1 MWNRESEQNLMLVG
15 HRGIRALYPENTL
28 LSFEKA
34 LEMRFDLIEFD
45 VHFTKDKVLVV
56 CHDATID
63 RTTNGTGAIR
73 EKTLAE
79 LKQAD
84 AGIRK
89 GAEFAGQRIPT
100 LREVLTLMAS
110 APYQVLLNVEIKDY
124 DPEVVDATVEMLKE
138 FGMDQRS
145 VLACFNAEVIAY
157 VHAAH
162 PDMRT
167 QGFPQRIMERNTPEH
182 FVFTPAFFDRMFGMG
197 IPVGDGD
204 MAQVKED
211 VAFAKA
217 HGIRPWLFCTDDR
230 ESAARAVEAGA
241 TNITCNYPYPAIEY
255 LVGKGLH
262 APVPLPRM
270 IHRAILSPSMMCVN
284 AWQDGR
290 QVIETLEKEHIE
302 LLHADV
308 MDGAFVNNLM
318 LGTDTIKHLRR
329 SSRVPLDI
337 HLMVENPESK
347 LDYFDIQPGEY
358 VSVHAESTH
367 HLQRVLARIREYGA
381 HPMVALNPATPLS
394 AIEDVIPDVDGVLVM
409 TVNPGFAGQKLVP
422 QTLDKITR
430 LRRMLDA
437 ANRQDAVIEVDGNVS
452 FENAVKMR
460 RAGADIFVCGT
471 SSIFSRDASIEK
483 NIARFRQGVNG
494 VQMEVEAR

>member
-1 MWNRESEQNLMLVG
+1 MWSQESEHNLMLVG

-28 LSFEKA
+28 LSFQKA
-34 LEMRFDLIEFD
+34 LDMRFDLIEFD
-45 VHFTKDKVLVV
+45 VHCTKDQVLVV

-79 LKQAD
+79 LKQVD

-100 LREVLTLMAS
+100 LREVLTLMAA
-110 APYQVLLNVEIKDY
+110 APYPVLLNVEIKDY
-124 DPEVVDATVEMLKE
+124 DPAVIDATIDMLKE
-138 FGMDQRS
+138 FHMDQRS

-157 VHAAH
+157 IHDAH

-167 QGFPQRIMERNTPEH
+167 QGFPQRIMEQTTPES
-182 FVFTPAFFDRMFGMG
+182 FVFTDAFFDKLFGMG
-197 IPVGDGD
+197 IPIGYGD
-204 MAQVKED
+204 MTRIKKD

-217 HGIRPWLFCTDDR
+217 HDVRPWLFCADDR
-230 ESAARAVEAGA
+230 ESAVCAVEAGA

-255 LVGKGLH
+255 LIEKGLH

-270 IHRAILSPSMMCVN
+270 IHKAILSPSMMCIN
-284 AWQDGR
+284 AWQDGM
-290 QVIETLEKEHIE
+290 QVIHALEKEHIE

-308 MDGAFVNNLM
+308 MDGVFVNNLM
-318 LGTDTIKHLRR
+318 LGTDTIKHLRQ
-329 SSRVPLDI
+329 SSHIPLDI
-337 HLMVENPESK
+337 HLMVEKPETK

-381 HPMVALNPATPLS
+381 HPMVALNPATPIS
-394 AIEDVIPDVDGVLVM
+394 MIEEIIPDIDGVLVM

-422 QTLDKITR
+422 QTLKKITR
-430 LRRMLDA
+430 VRRMLDK

-471 SSIFSRDASIEK
+471 SSIFSKDASIEE
-483 NIARFRQGVNG
+483 NINRFRQNVDS
-494 VQMEVEAR
+494 VQMEVE